1 MPGTELFGD
10 EERREVMEVLETGVL
25 FRYGHEDRRRD
36 RWKARE
42 MENLVRDYTGAGHA
56 LAVSSGSTAVACALA
71 AAGIGY
77 GDEVI
82 VPPFTY
88 LATIEAVLLAGGL
101 PVFADI
107 DDTLCLDAASVR
119 AALTPNTKAV
129 LLVHMCGAAAD
140 MDPLLDLCR
149 DRNLVLVEDAGQ
161 ALGAWYHGRSVGRFG
176 ATGAFS
182 FDFFK
187 ITTAG
192 EGGVFVTDDETRYR
206 LADSYADHG
215 HDHVGDNRGMEQHP
229 ILGFN
234 YRISELHAA
243 VGVAQMRK
251 LGKIRSAKRA
261 NKARLK
267 DAVKDLPGLGFRR
280 MPDPEGDSG
289 TFLNLLLPDVECAEA
304 AVASLRSAG
313 VPGVNYWFTNMYHF
327 INQWD
332 HVKNLD
338 AAAPLAIHALG
349 APQDYRALELSG
361 AQDVIGRLVSIG
373 VGCGWDSEVTERI
386 AGGLRQGLASVLG
399 GEG

>member
-1 MPGTELFGD
+1 MPGTEQFGD

-25 FRYGHEDRRRD
+25 FRYGHDERRRG
-36 RWKARE
+36 RWKALE
-42 MENLVRDYTGAGHA
+42 MEAAVRDYTGASHA

-71 AAGIGY
+71 AAGIGH

-101 PVFADI
+101 PVFAEI
-107 DDTLCLDAASVR
+107 DDTLCLSADGIR
-119 AALTPNTKAV
+119 AAVTPRTRAV

-140 MDPLLDLCR
+140 MEPILDVCR
-149 DRNLVLVEDAGQ
+149 DQDLVLIEDAGQ
-161 ALGAWYHGRSVGRFG
+161 ALGAWYRGQSVGRFG

-192 EGGVFVTDDETRYR
+192 EGGVFVTDDEARYR

-215 HDHVGDNRGMEQHP
+215 HDHIGSNRGMENHP

-243 VGVAQMRK
+243 VGLAQMRK
-251 LGKIRSAKRA
+251 LVTIRSAKRA
-261 NKARLK
+261 NKAILR
-267 DAVKDLPGLGFRR
+267 DRVADLPGLGFRR
-280 MPDPEGDSG
+280 MPDPDGDSG
-289 TFLNLLLPDVECAEA
+289 TFLNLLLPDPPTAARAVEE
-304 AVASLRSAG
+304 LRDAG

-338 AAAPLAIHALG
+338 SAAPLAIHALG
-349 APQDYRALELSG
+349 APQDYGALELPRS
-361 AQDVIGRLVSIG
+361 QDVIGRLISIG
-373 VGCGWDSEVTERI
+373 IGCSWDGDRTEQI
-386 AGGLRQGLASVLG
+386 GDDLRNALARVLA
-399 GEG
+399 

>member
-1 MPGTELFGD
+1 MPGTELFGE
-10 EERREVMEVLETGVL
+10 EERREVMEVLDTGVL
-25 FRYGHEDRRRD
+25 FRYGHEDRRRG
-36 RWKARE
+36 RWKARQ
-42 MENLVRDYTGAGHA
+42 MEKMVSDYTGASHA

-119 AALTPNTKAV
+119 AALTPNTRAV

-149 DRNLVLVEDAGQ
+149 ERDLVLVEDAGQ

-176 ATGAFS
+176 ATGAYS

-215 HDHVGDNRGMEQHP
+215 HVHAGENRGMEAHP
-229 ILGFN
+229 IVGFN

-243 VGVAQMRK
+243 VGLAQMRK
-251 LGKIRSAKRA
+251 LDQIRSAKRE
-261 NKARLK
+261 NKARLRE
-267 DAVKDLPGLGFRR
+267 AVEDLPGIGFRR

-289 TFLNLLLPDVECAEA
+289 TFLNLLLPDRRLASA
-304 AVASLRSAG
+304 AVDALRKSD
-313 VPGVNYWFTNMYHF
+313 VPGVNYWYTNMYHF

-332 HVKNLD
+332 HVKDLA

-349 APQDYRALELSG
+349 APQDYRALELPG

-373 VGCGWDSEVTERI
+373 VGCGWNAEETARTSRN
-386 AGGLRQGLASVLG
+386 LRTALASVLG
-399 GEG
+399 GEA

>member
-25 FRYGHEDRRRD
+25 FRYGHDDRRRG
-36 RWKARE
+36 RWKARD
-42 MENLVRDYTGAGHA
+42 MEARVREYTGASHS

-71 AAGIGY
+71 AAGIGH

-107 DDTLCLDAASVR
+107 DDTLCLDAEGIR
-119 AALTPNTKAV
+119 AALSPNTRAV

-140 MDPLLDLCR
+140 MDPILELCR
-149 DRNLVLVEDAGQ
+149 ERDLVLIEDAGQ
-161 ALGAWYHGRSVGRFG
+161 ALGAWYRGRSVGRFG

-215 HDHVGDNRGMEQHP
+215 HDHIGTNRGMEQHP

-243 VGVAQMRK
+243 VGLAQMRK
-251 LGKIRSAKRA
+251 LETIREAKRA
-261 NKARLK
+261 NKAALRA
-267 DAVKDLPGLGFRR
+267 AVADLPGLGFRR

-289 TFLNLLLPDVECAEA
+289 TFLNLLLPDVEA
-304 AVASLRSAG
+304 AARATEELRAAG
-313 VPGVNYWFTNMYHF
+313 VPGINYWFTNMYHF

-349 APQDYRALELSG
+349 APQDYRALELPR
-361 AQDVIGRLVSIG
+361 AQDIIGRLISVGIG
-373 VGCGWDSEVTERI
+373 CSWTPDVTERI
-386 AGGLRQGLASVLG
+386 GGDPRNAISTVLG
-399 GEG
+399 

>member
-10 EERREVMEVLETGVL
+10 DERREVMEVLETGIL
-25 FRYGHEDRRRD
+25 FRYGHDDQRRG
-36 RWKARE
+36 RWKAQE
-42 MENLVRDYTGAGHA
+42 MEACVRDYTGAAHA

-71 AAGIGY
+71 AAGIGH

-101 PVFADI
+101 PVFAEI
-107 DDTLCLDAASVR
+107 DDTLCLGANGIR
-119 AALTPNTKAV
+119 AALTPDTKAV

-140 MDPLLDLCR
+140 MDPILELCR
-149 DRNLVLVEDAGQ
+149 ERNLVLIEDAGQ
-161 ALGAWYHGRSVGRFG
+161 ALGAWYHGRSVGLFG

-192 EGGVFVTDDETRYR
+192 EGGVFVTDDEARFR

-215 HDHVGDNRGMEQHP
+215 HDHVGSNRGMENHP
-229 ILGFN
+229 IVGFN

-243 VGVAQMRK
+243 VGLAQMRRVEA
-251 LGKIRSAKRA
+251 IRSANRA
-261 NKARLK
+261 NKAVLRERV
-267 DAVKDLPGLGFRR
+267 ADLPGLSFRQV
-280 MPDPEGDSG
+280 PDPEGDSG
-289 TFLNLLLPDVECAEA
+289 TFLNLLLPDQEA
-304 AVASLRSAG
+304 AEQAVDSLRAAN
-313 VPGVNYWFTNMYHF
+313 VPGINYWYTNMYHF

-338 AAAPLAIHALG
+338 SAAPLAIHSLG
-349 APQDYRALELSG
+349 APQDYLALELPRS
-361 AQDVIGRLVSIG
+361 QDVVGRLISVGIG
-373 VGCGWDSEVTERI
+373 CAWELDRTEQI
-386 AGGLRQGLASVLG
+386 GDDLRTALARVLA
-399 GEG
+399 

>member
-10 EERREVMEVLETGVL
+10 EERREVMEVLETGIL
-25 FRYGHEDRRRD
+25 FRYGHDDLRRG

-42 MENLVRDYTGAGHA
+42 MESCVRDYTGAAHA

-71 AAGIGY
+71 AAGIGH

-101 PVFADI
+101 PVFAEI
-107 DDTLCLDAASVR
+107 DDTLCLDASGIR
-119 AALTPNTKAV
+119 AALTPDTKAV

-140 MDPLLDLCR
+140 MDPILELCR
-149 DRNLVLVEDAGQ
+149 ERDLVLIEDAGQ
-161 ALGAWYHGRSVGRFG
+161 ALGAWYHGRSVGLFG

-182 FDFFK
+182 CDFFK

-192 EGGVFVTDDETRYR
+192 EGGVFVTDDEARFR

-215 HDHVGDNRGMEQHP
+215 HDHVGSNRGMEDHP
-229 ILGFN
+229 IVGFN

-243 VGVAQMRK
+243 VGLAQMRK
-251 LGKIRSAKRA
+251 IEAIRSANRA
-261 NKARLK
+261 NKAVLR
-267 DAVKDLPGLGFRR
+267 DRVSDLPGLSFRR
-280 MPDPEGDSG
+280 IPDPEGDSG
-289 TFLNLLLPDVECAEA
+289 TFLNLLLPDREVAERAVE
-304 AVASLRSAG
+304 SLRAAD
-313 VPGVNYWFTNMYHF
+313 VPGINYWYTNMYHF

-338 AAAPLAIHALG
+338 SAAPLAIHSLG
-349 APQDYRALELSG
+349 APQDYLALELPRS
-361 AQDVIGRLVSIG
+361 QDVVGRLISVGIG
-373 VGCGWDSEVTERI
+373 CSWESGRTERI
-386 AGGLRQGLASVLG
+386 GDDLRAALARVLG
-399 GEG
+399 

>member
-10 EERREVMEVLETGVL
+10 DERREVLEVLESGIL
-25 FRYGHEDRRRD
+25 FRYGHDDRRLG

-42 MENLVRDYTGAGHA
+42 MEAEVREYTGAQHA

-71 AAGIGY
+71 AAGIGH

-101 PVFADI
+101 PLFADI
-107 DDTLCLDAASVR
+107 DETLCLSADGIRSAV
-119 AALTPNTKAV
+119 TPNTKAV
-129 LLVHMCGAAAD
+129 LLVHMCGSSAD
-140 MDPLLDLCR
+140 MDPILEVCR
-149 DRNLVLVEDAGQ
+149 ERDLVLIEDAGQ
-161 ALGAWYHGRSVGRFG
+161 ALGAWYHGRSVGLFG

-192 EGGVFVTDDETRYR
+192 EGGVFVTDDEERYR

-215 HDHVGDNRGMEQHP
+215 HDHIGSNRGMENHP

-251 LGKIRSAKRA
+251 LEAMRSAKRA
-261 NKARLK
+261 NKAMLRER
-267 DAVKDLPGLGFRR
+267 VTDLPGLGFRR
-280 MPDPEGDSG
+280 VPDPEGDSG
-289 TFLNLLLPDVECAEA
+289 TFLNLLLPDRETAARAVE
-304 AVASLRSAG
+304 SLRAEG
-313 VPGVNYWFTNMYHF
+313 VPGINYWFTNMYHF

-338 AAAPLAIHALG
+338 SAAPLAIHSLG
-349 APQDYRALELSG
+349 APQDYHALELPRS
-361 AQDVIGRLVSIG
+361 QDVIGRLISIG
-373 VGCGWDSEVTERI
+373 IGCGWEPERAERI
-386 AGGLRQGLASVLG
+386 GDDLRVALARVLV
-399 GEG
+399 

>member
-25 FRYGHEDRRRD
+25 FRYGHEDRRKG

-42 MENLVRDYTGAGHA
+42 MENLVCEYTGAAHA

-88 LATIEAVLLAGGL
+88 LATIEAVLLAGAL

-119 AALTPNTKAV
+119 QALTPNTKAV

-149 DRNLVLVEDAGQ
+149 ERDLVLVEDAGQ
-161 ALGAWYHGRSVGRFG
+161 ALGAWYRGRSVGRFG
-176 ATGAFS
+176 STGAFS

-192 EGGVFVTDDETRYR
+192 EGGVFVTDDESRYR

-215 HDHVGDNRGMEQHP
+215 HDHVGDNRGMEDHP

-251 LGKIRSAKRA
+251 LERIRSANRA
-261 NKARLK
+261 NKSRLR
-267 DAVKDLPGLGFRR
+267 DAVTDLPGLGFRR
-280 MPDPEGDSG
+280 MPDPDGDSG
-289 TFLNLLLPDVECAEA
+289 TFLNLLLPDQESAEA
-304 AVASLRSAG
+304 SVRSMRSAG

-349 APQDYRALELSG
+349 APQDYRALELPG

-373 VGCGWDSEVTERI
+373 VGCSWGADDTERI
-386 AGGLRQGLASVLG
+386 AGALREALAPVLV
-399 GEG
+399 GEA

>member
-10 EERREVMEVLETGVL
+10 DERREVMEVLETGIL
-25 FRYGHEDRRRD
+25 FRYGHDDQRRS

-42 MENLVRDYTGAGHA
+42 MEACVRDYTGAEHA

-71 AAGIGY
+71 AAGIGH

-101 PVFADI
+101 PVFAEI
-107 DDTLCLDAASVR
+107 DDTLCLDASGIR
-119 AALTPNTKAV
+119 AALTPDTKAV

-140 MDPLLDLCR
+140 MDPILELCR
-149 DRNLVLVEDAGQ
+149 ERDLVLIEDAGQ
-161 ALGAWYHGRSVGRFG
+161 ALGAWYRGRSVGLFG

-192 EGGVFVTDDETRYR
+192 EGGVFVTDDEDRFR
-206 LADSYADHG
+206 MADSYADHG
-215 HDHVGDNRGMEQHP
+215 HDHVGSNRGMENHP
-229 ILGFN
+229 IVGFN

-243 VGVAQMRK
+243 VGLAQMRRIEA
-251 LGKIRSAKRA
+251 IRSANRA
-261 NKARLK
+261 NKAVLRER
-267 DAVKDLPGLGFRR
+267 VSDLPGLSFRR
-280 MPDPEGDSG
+280 VPDPEGDSG
-289 TFLNLLLPDVECAEA
+289 TFLNLLLPDQEA
-304 AVASLRSAG
+304 AEQAVESLRAAN
-313 VPGVNYWFTNMYHF
+313 VPGINYWYTNMYHF

-338 AAAPLAIHALG
+338 SAAPLAIHYLG
-349 APQDYRALELSG
+349 APQDYQALDLPRS
-361 AQDVIGRLVSIG
+361 QDVVGRLISVGIG
-373 VGCGWDSEVTERI
+373 CAWEPDRTEQI
-386 AGGLRQGLASVLG
+386 GDDLRTALARVLG
-399 GEG
+399 